1 MGSIRDEWNLL
12 LLQRDLERLI
22 SEGLI
27 ERVTNMRE
35 IPPNSREKTWYQ
47 ESGTGNLYVYVAA
60 CERGAPEFRRHSEPA
75 PHGGSDMVQ

>member
-35 IPPNSREKTWYQ
+35 IPPDSREKTWYQ
-47 ESGTGNLYVYVAA
+47 ESGTGNLYV
-60 CERGAPEFRRHSEPA
+60 
-75 PHGGSDMVQ
+75 